1 MLDALP
7 SDVMD
12 TVRFTGDEVDLYN
25 LSSSSLRSGLL
36 SIFFF
41 FLFLLRA
48 LRRLKWEEPYW
59 GSDF

>member
-41 FLFLLRA
+41 SFSFKGIEKTKVGGTLL
-48 LRRLKWEEPYW
+48 
-59 GSDF
+59 GI

>member
-41 FLFLLRA
+41 FSFSFKGIEKTKVGGTLL
-48 LRRLKWEEPYW
+48 
-59 GSDF
+59 GI